1 MYPGG
6 SLDPSGDV
14 VDGGGNSLLGGE
26 FKEGEHTS
34 VLNLESL

>member
-14 VDGGGNSLLGGE
+14 VDGGGDQSAGGVQRRR
-26 FKEGEHTS
+26 T
-34 VLNLESL
+34 NLCIKTRVP